1 MYVISQEGDITI
13 NVKSTVGFKA
23 EYCEFNGKWEIR
35 TIFPDC
41 EYLIGKYDT
50 EEKAKKVYRSLWIII
65 VKLRN
70 VWYMLWEMAIIH
82 LKIHTTLK
90 CQRSNPPTNKNMK
103 KLD

>member
-50 EEKAKKVYRSLWIII
+50 EEKAKKVLQ
-65 VKLRN
+65 KLMD
-70 VWYMLWEMAIIH
+70 YYSE
-82 LKIHTTLK
+82 TEK
-90 CQRSNPPTNKNMK
+90 CMVYAMGDGNYTFENSYYFKMPKE
-103 KLD
+103 